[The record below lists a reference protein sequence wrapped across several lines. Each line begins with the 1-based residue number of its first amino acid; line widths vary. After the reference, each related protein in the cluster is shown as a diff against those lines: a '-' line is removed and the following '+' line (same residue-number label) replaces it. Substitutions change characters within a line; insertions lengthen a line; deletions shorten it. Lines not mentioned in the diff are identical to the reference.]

1 MLESIFSLER
11 RMIFLLTRLILAV
24 SVLALLMSMSKLS
37 SLAFCVRAVSPKRKI
52 NKAVIK
58 NFMAK

>member
-1 MLESIFSLER
+1 MMMF
-11 RMIFLLTRLILAV
+11 FLLARLIFAV
-24 SVLALLMSMSKLS
+24 SVVALRISLSKLS

-52 NKAVIK
+52 NKDVIK